1 MRRIVRLLAVAV
13 VMTLVMALSALPVM
27 AVNSG
32 NQPPGPPFESG
43 SPNTE
48 GARAFHCKT
57 IGTNGASV
65 TNKNGQP
72 TRCR

>member
-1 MRRIVRLLAVAV
+1 MRRIVLLGVVAV
-13 VMTLVMALSALPVM
+13 VMTMVMALGAMPVM

-32 NQPPGPPFESG
+32 TQPPGPPTVSG
-43 SPNTE
+43 SPNTQ

-57 IGTNGASV
+57 IGAKGSSV